1 MEYKY
6 REIVYKNVK
15 ALVFMQGLDMAD
27 VEKETGHAPG
37 FLSRKSN
44 TLDIDTF
51 LKLCKILGVSPSDMV
66 ERDYTGE
73 MMKQNAINAVYKAVD
88 DALEFFDNG
97 ELVEMIAFHI
107 SADGGEGSGGV

>member
-15 ALVFMQGLDMAD
+15 ALVFMQGLEMAD

-37 FLSRKSN
+37 FLSRKNN

-51 LKLCKILGVSPSDMV
+51 LKLCKILGVSPADMI
-66 ERDYTGE
+66 ERDYTEE
-73 MMKQNAINAVYKAVD
+73 MMKQNAINAMYKAVD
-88 DALEFFDNG
+88 DALEFLDSG
-97 ELVEMIAFHI
+97 ELVEMIAFHL
-107 SADGGEGSGGV
+107 SSDGGEGSGRA